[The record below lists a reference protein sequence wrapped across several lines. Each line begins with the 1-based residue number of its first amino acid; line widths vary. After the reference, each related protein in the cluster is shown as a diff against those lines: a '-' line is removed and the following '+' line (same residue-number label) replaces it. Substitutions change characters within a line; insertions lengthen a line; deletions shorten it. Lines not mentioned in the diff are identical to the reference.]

1 MLSSLRLRNIATIS
15 DTVLD
20 LDGGLNVLTGETGAG
35 KSILV
40 DGLLLALGERADH
53 SLVRPGARTASVD
66 AVFVDESGSETLV
79 RREVQQGGR
88 SRLLIDD
95 EQVPLDEA
103 RERMSSLVDL
113 HTQRSSPALLLRRA
127 QQACLDEYAGTS
139 RTAAGVRSLF
149 AELSSARAAMDEIRR
164 ELSGA
169 ADLREVLRHEA
180 RLIEELDPGRDE
192 YISLMDRRRALAEA
206 EAGLSLLGRFLE
218 AVDGDDSGMIQGIA
232 TLRTELERGRP
243 AHGDLIELLHQA
255 DISLREA
262 AAVCRSRLSSAESA
276 PWMIEQID
284 ARLDAY
290 GRLLNRH
297 GGDIDRLIAR
307 REEVALQLSGIDDM
321 DRKLDELTIREAA
334 ASSALAEAAGTLSA
348 GRRAA
353 AGPLCAR
360 VVEELGLMG
369 MPEACFDVAFR
380 DPGRERILQ
389 AGPLAV
395 SSDGLEL
402 PEFVF
407 SANPGIPAGPL
418 ASIASGGE
426 LSRVSL
432 SLRLSLAGAGG
443 TATLVFDEID
453 SGVGGETA
461 ALLADSLLRASASR
475 QTVVITHLPQI
486 AARARN
492 HLTVEKRMEEGMPVT
507 EVRRLE
513 GQDRVGEIA
522 RMLGG
527 GAAAAKHARAILLGS
542 RP

>member
-103 RERMSSLVDL
+103 RERMSALVDL
-113 HTQRSSPALLLRRA
+113 HTQRSSPALLLRRT
-127 QQACLDEYAGTS
+127 QQACLDEYSGTTRS
-139 RTAAGVRSLF
+139 ASVVRSLF
-149 AELSSARAAMDEIRR
+149 AELSAARLSIAELRR
-164 ELSGA
+164 GLSGA

-180 RLIEELDPGRDE
+180 AQIEDLDPSRDE
-192 YISLMDRRRALAEA
+192 YISLMDQRRTLAEA
-206 EAGLSLLGRFLE
+206 ETGLSLLSRFLD
-218 AVDGDDSGMIQGIA
+218 AVDGDENGMIHGLSA
-232 TLRTELERGRP
+232 LRTELERGRP
-243 AHGDLIELLHQA
+243 VHGDLLELVHQA
-255 DISLREA
+255 DISLRES
-262 AAVCRSRLSSAESA
+262 AAVCRSKLSSAESA

-290 GRLLNRH
+290 SRLLNRH
-297 GGDIDRLIAR
+297 GGDIDRLMAR

-321 DRKLDELTIREAA
+321 ERKLDQLTIREAA
-334 ASSALAEAAGTLSA
+334 VSSELAGAAGSLSA
-348 GRRAA
+348 GRRTAS
-353 AGPLCAR
+353 GLLCAR
-360 VVEELGLMG
+360 VVEELRLMG
-369 MPEACFDVAFR
+369 MPEASFDVAFR
-380 DPGRERILQ
+380 DPQRDRVLQ
-389 AGPLAV
+389 AGSLAV

-461 ALLADSLLRASASR
+461 GLLADSLLRASAAR

-492 HLTVEKRMEEGMPVT
+492 HLTVEKRLEGGMPVT

-513 GQDRVGEIA
+513 GQDRIGEIA

-527 GAAAAKHARAILLGS
+527 GAAATRHARAILSGS
-542 RP
+542 RT